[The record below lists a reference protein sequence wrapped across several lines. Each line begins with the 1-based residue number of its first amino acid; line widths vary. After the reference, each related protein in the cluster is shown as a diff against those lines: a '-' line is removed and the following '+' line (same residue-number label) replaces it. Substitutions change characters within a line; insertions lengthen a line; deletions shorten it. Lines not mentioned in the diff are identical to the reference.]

1 MAHLGPRPV
10 AAYAGP
16 STQSLAVNLCE
27 SGHVNGDD
35 ALESNLAPISAI
47 SIIGDDVIN
56 PSPAIREEFLED
68 LKDELRGKIR
78 EQRKSL
84 DPRAV
89 HDADLGIA
97 RQASDLAA
105 SLGLSEGD
113 TIAAYVSRRHEPGTS
128 STLEAL
134 RSAGIEILLPVLGP
148 ALARGW
154 GRPRGP
160 DDPAPRAP
168 GRPLEPTEIAGSAD
182 EIARARL
189 VLVPALA
196 VDDSGLRLG
205 QGGGWYDR
213 ALLHADLTSSVIAVV
228 YDDEAHHAPLPRA
241 PHDVPV
247 AGVLTPTAWWRLDSE

>member
-1 MAHLGPRPV
+1 M
-10 AAYAGP
+10 
-16 STQSLAVNLCE
+16 
-27 SGHVNGDD
+27 NGDD
-35 ALESNLAPISAI
+35 ALEPPLVPPSSI

-78 EQRKSL
+78 EHRKSL

-89 HDADLGIA
+89 HEADLGIA
-97 RQASDLAA
+97 RQVAALAA
-105 SLGLSEGD
+105 TLGLSEGD
-113 TIAAYVSRRHEPGTS
+113 CVAAYVSRRHEPGTA

-148 ALARGW
+148 ALDRGW
-154 GRPRGP
+154 GRYTGP
-160 DDPAPRAP
+160 DDLAQRAP
-168 GRPLEPTEIAGSAD
+168 GRPLEPREIAGGAD
-182 EIARARL
+182 EISRARL

-196 VDDSGLRLG
+196 VDNSGLRLG

-213 ALLHADLTSSVIAVV
+213 ALLHADPTSAVIAVV
-228 YDDEAHHAPLPRA
+228 YDDEAHHEPLPQA

-247 AGVLTPTAWWRLDSE
+247 AGVLTPTAWWRLESE